1 MKIIYQTLEKMN
13 VLKKPIKK
21 FLSDIICTIFS
32 SKGKNKR
39 RIHNEKLLKL
49 FLFKFDLEP
58 NFVINQ
64 KEYMELLNYGTICA

>member
-21 FLSDIICTIFS
+21 FLSDIIYTIFS

-39 RIHNEKLLKL
+39 KIHN
-49 FLFKFDLEP
+49 
-58 NFVINQ
+58 
-64 KEYMELLNYGTICA
+64 